1 MILIAI
7 WLVIAGALILAW
19 NRMRRARERR
29 EFEQHSIEPEA
40 LNVLLESKAEVTVLD
55 VRQPLD
61 LLAYPEII
69 PGAVRIS
76 PKEIMADPSQIP
88 RDRDTVVYCTCPSDE
103 TSRLVLRKAKAL
115 QFYRVKFLR
124 GGLAG
129 WKAKGFAVAPYDKP
143 FHLDGGEMKIGEG
156 N

>member
-1 MILIAI
+1 MTLIAI
-7 WLVIAGALILAW
+7 CLVIAGVLVFGW
-19 NRMRRARERR
+19 SRMKRAKERR
-29 EFEQHSIEPEA
+29 EFERHSIEPEA
-40 LNVLLESKAEVTVLD
+40 LKVLLESKADVTVLD

-76 PKEIMADPSQIP
+76 PAEILADPSRIP
-88 RDRDTVVYCTCPSDE
+88 RERDTIVYCTCPSDE
-103 TSRLVLRKAKAL
+103 TSRSVLRKAKAW

-129 WKAKGFAVAPYDKP
+129 WKAKGFEVEPYDKP
-143 FHLDGGEMKIGEG
+143 FHLDE
-156 N
+156 